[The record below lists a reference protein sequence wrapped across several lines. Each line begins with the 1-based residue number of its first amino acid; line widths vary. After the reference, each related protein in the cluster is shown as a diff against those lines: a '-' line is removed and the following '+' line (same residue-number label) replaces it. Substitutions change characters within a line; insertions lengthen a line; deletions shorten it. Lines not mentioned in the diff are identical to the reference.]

1 MLDIGPM
8 QSQPTIAIL
17 GAGNVG
23 GNLGVRL
30 AASGFAVKF
39 GVRAGSDVKDLLSRA
54 GARAELLS
62 PQAAATAAEI
72 VFIATPSAVA
82 VQVAQESDLAGKIVV
97 DCTNPLTWN
106 DGPVWSP
113 PAAGSVAAA
122 IAQAVPG
129 ARVIKGFNT
138 FGAEIHLD
146 PSLGGTVADVF
157 LAGDDT
163 EAKAAVASVAEAAG
177 FTPVDSGPLRNA
189 AVLEN
194 LAILWIHLALREG
207 HGRSWAFK
215 KVTR

>member
-1 MLDIGPM
+1 MD
-8 QSQPTIAIL
+8 SQPTIAIL

-23 GNLGVRL
+23 GNLGTRL
-30 AASGFAVKF
+30 AASGFNVKF
-39 GVRAGSDVKDLLSRA
+39 GVRPGGDLKDLVARA
-54 GARAELLS
+54 GERAEAL
-62 PQAAATAAEI
+62 PIREAVAAADI
-72 VFIATPSAVA
+72 VFISTPTAVA
-82 VQVAQESDLAGKIVV
+82 VTVAKEAGLAGKIVV
-97 DCTNPLTWN
+97 DCTNPLSWN
-106 DGPVWSP
+106 DGPVWAP
-113 PAAGSVAAA
+113 PPAGSVAAA
-122 IAQAVPG
+122 IAEAVPE

-163 EAKAAVASVAEAAG
+163 DAKRQVAALATAAG

-207 HGRSWAFK
+207 HGRTWAFK
-215 KVTR
+215 KVPRG

>member
-1 MLDIGPM
+1 M

-30 AASGFAVKF
+30 AASGYSVKF
-39 GVRAGSDVKDLLSRA
+39 GVRAGSDTKDLVARA
-54 GARAELLS
+54 GANAEVMGVRE
-62 PQAAATAAEI
+62 ATAAADI
-72 VFIATPSAVA
+72 VFIATPTAVVPA
-82 VQVAQESDLAGKIVV
+82 LVKEAGLEGKIVV
-97 DCTNPLTWN
+97 DCTNPVTWS
-106 DGPVWSP
+106 DGPVWAP

-122 IAQAVPG
+122 IAEAVPG
-129 ARVIKGFNT
+129 ARVLKGFNT

-157 LAGDDT
+157 LAGDDV
-163 EAKAAVASVAEAAG
+163 EAKKAVAAVAERAG
-177 FTPVDSGPLRNA
+177 FSPVDSGPLRNA

-207 HGRSWAFK
+207 HGRTWAFK
-215 KVTR
+215 KIGREG

>member
-1 MLDIGPM
+1 M

-30 AASGFAVKF
+30 AASGYTVKF
-39 GVRAGSDVKDLLSRA
+39 GVRPGSDVAALLARA
-54 GARAELLS
+54 GERAEALGTRE
-62 PQAAATAAEI
+62 AAAAADI
-72 VFIATPSAVA
+72 VFISTPTAVA
-82 VQVAQESDLAGKIVV
+82 PQVAKEAGLGGKIVV

-106 DGPVWSP
+106 DGPVWAP
-113 PAAGSVAAA
+113 PPAGSVAAA
-122 IAQAVPG
+122 IAEAVPD
-129 ARVIKGFNT
+129 ARVVKGFNT

-157 LAGDDT
+157 LAGDDA
-163 EAKAAVASVAEAAG
+163 EAKRVVAEVARQAG
-177 FTPVDSGPLRNA
+177 FSPVDSGPLRNA

-207 HGRSWAFK
+207 HGRTWSFK
-215 KVTR
+215 KVSRDG

>member
-1 MLDIGPM
+1 MTPM

-30 AASGFAVKF
+30 AASGFSVKF

-62 PQAAATAAEI
+62 PQAAAAAADI

-82 VQVAQESDLAGKIVV
+82 VQVAQDAELAGKIIV

-113 PAAGSVAAA
+113 PPAGSVAAA
-122 IAQAVPG
+122 IAQAIPT

-157 LAGDDT
+157 LAGDDA
-163 EAKAAVASVAEAAG
+163 EAKKAVAAVAEAAG

-215 KVTR
+215 KVNR

>member
-1 MLDIGPM
+1 MTHETSETSR
-8 QSQPTIAIL
+8 QTIAIL

-30 AASGFAVKF
+30 AGSGFTVKF
-39 GVRAGSDVKDLLSRA
+39 GVRPGSDVKDLLSRA

-62 PQAAATAAEI
+62 PREAAAAADI
-72 VFIATPSAVA
+72 VFIATPTGVA
-82 VQVAQESDLAGKIVV
+82 VQVAQEAELGGKIVV

-113 PAAGSVAAA
+113 PPQGSVAAA
-122 IAQAVPG
+122 IAEALPT
-129 ARVIKGFNT
+129 ARVVKGFNT

-157 LAGDDT
+157 LAGDDA
-163 EAKAAVASVAEAAG
+163 EAKKAVAAVAEAAG

-207 HGRSWAFK
+207 HGRTWAFK
-215 KVTR
+215 KIAR

>member
-1 MLDIGPM
+1 M

-30 AASGFAVKF
+30 AASGFTVKF
-39 GVRAGSDVKDLLSRA
+39 GVRPGSDNSELLARA
-54 GARAELLS
+54 GPRAEAL
-62 PQAAATAAEI
+62 PTREAAAAADI
-72 VFIATPSAVA
+72 VFIATPTAVA
-82 VQVAQESDLAGKIVV
+82 VAVAKEAGVDGKIVV

-106 DGPVWSP
+106 DGPVWAP

-122 IAQAVPG
+122 IAEAVPT
-129 ARVIKGFNT
+129 ARVVKGFNT

-157 LAGDDT
+157 LAGNDV
-163 EAKAAVASVAEAAG
+163 EAKKAVAAVAQAAG
-177 FTPVDSGPLRNA
+177 FSPVDSGPLRNA

-207 HGRSWAFK
+207 HGRTWAFK
-215 KVTR
+215 KVPRSG

>member
-1 MLDIGPM
+1 MT
-8 QSQPTIAIL
+8 SQQTIAIL

-30 AASGFAVKF
+30 AASGFSIKF
-39 GVRAGSDVKDLLSRA
+39 GVRPGSDVKDLLSRA

-62 PQAAATAAEI
+62 PQAAAAAADI
-72 VFIATPSAVA
+72 VFIATPTAVA
-82 VQVAQESDLAGKIVV
+82 VQVAQEAELGGKIVV
-97 DCTNPLTWN
+97 DCTNPLTWE

-113 PAAGSVAAA
+113 PPQGSVAAA
-122 IAQAVPG
+122 IAAAVPS
-129 ARVIKGFNT
+129 ARVVKGFNT

-157 LAGDDT
+157 LAGDDV
-163 EAKAAVASVAEAAG
+163 EAKRAVAAVAEAAG

-207 HGRSWAFK
+207 HGRTWAFK
-215 KVTR
+215 KITR

>member
-1 MLDIGPM
+1 
-8 QSQPTIAIL
+8 
-17 GAGNVG
+17 
-23 GNLGVRL
+23 
-30 AASGFAVKF
+30 
-39 GVRAGSDVKDLLSRA
+39 
-54 GARAELLS
+54 
-62 PQAAATAAEI
+62 
-72 VFIATPSAVA
+72 
-82 VQVAQESDLAGKIVV
+82 VQVAQESGLSGKIVV

-113 PAAGSVAAA
+113 PPAGSVAAA
-122 IAQAVPG
+122 IAQAVPY

-157 LAGDDT
+157 LAGDDAG
-163 EAKAAVASVAEAAG
+163 AKAAVASVAEAAG

-215 KVTR
+215 KVNRP

>member
-1 MLDIGPM
+1 MT
-8 QSQPTIAIL
+8 SQQTIAIL

-30 AASGFAVKF
+30 AASGFAIKF
-39 GVRAGSDVKDLLSRA
+39 GVRSGSDVKDLLSRA

-62 PQAAATAAEI
+62 PQAAAAAADI
-72 VFIATPSAVA
+72 VFIATPTAVA
-82 VQVAQESDLAGKIVV
+82 VQVAQEAELGGKIVV
-97 DCTNPLTWN
+97 DCTNPLTWD

-113 PAAGSVAAA
+113 PPQGSVAAA
-122 IAQAVPG
+122 IAAAVPT
-129 ARVIKGFNT
+129 ARVVKGFNT

-157 LAGDDT
+157 LAGDDV
-163 EAKAAVASVAEAAG
+163 EAKRAVAAVAEAAG

-207 HGRSWAFK
+207 HGRTWAFK
-215 KVTR
+215 KIARG